1 MTGWGL
7 LGAFCAA
14 AAFPR
19 TLLQVIVGVAA
30 AWYSFKV
37 AVAAFLLV
45 HDTFFYDAGF
55 R

>member
-1 MTGWGL
+1 MWKAERDGDAVKVEKRDEAAKASGR
-7 LGAFCAA
+7 GAA
-14 AAFPR
+14 AAA
-19 TLLQVIVGVAA
+19 L
-30 AWYSFKV
+30 KV